1 MIDFSNE
8 HIVITGGAGF
18 LGQHLQKEL
27 VKCGASQEKLLIPL
41 IEYYDLTKEGDVIRM
56 YDDMNPTIVIHLAA
70 EVGGIGANR
79 ENPGR
84 FFYANMAWTYTLLNM
99 RVSGA

>member
-1 MIDFSNE
+1 MKVKARYIFIAVVVVLDNYKTEGYILIDFSNE

-41 IEYYDLTKEGDVIRM
+41 IED
-56 YDDMNPTIVIHLAA
+56 
-70 EVGGIGANR
+70 
-79 ENPGR
+79 
-84 FFYANMAWTYTLLNM
+84 
-99 RVSGA
+99 